1 MNTTNELQNLAS
13 SNDRQQHQFQQSSLK
28 QSRLYWLKTYLALMN
43 GVMANK

>member
-13 SNDRQQHQFQQSSLK
+13 SNDRQQQQFQQSSLK
-28 QSRLYWLKTYLALMN
+28 QSRLYWLKTYFTLMN